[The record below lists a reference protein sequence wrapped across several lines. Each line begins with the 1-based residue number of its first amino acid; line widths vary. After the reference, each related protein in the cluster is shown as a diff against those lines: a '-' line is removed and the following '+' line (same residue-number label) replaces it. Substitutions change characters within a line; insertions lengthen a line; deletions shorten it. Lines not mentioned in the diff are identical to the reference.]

1 MPNGANIFY
10 SRSKRLSQT
19 IGRVLRY
26 PPTTFGGLSAG
37 KLCRKDGVPATDT
50 PDDAPN
56 AKGDLCFDNTNNR
69 VYICTDYEDTN
80 NFTWVRIDG

>member
-37 KLCRKDGVPATDT
+37 KLCRKAGIPASNAVV
-50 PDDAPN
+50 DAPN

-69 VYICTDYEDTN
+69 VYICTAYTDADI
-80 NFTWVRIDG
+80 FTWVRIDG

>member
-26 PPTTFGGLSAG
+26 PPNTFSGLNVG
-37 KLCRKDGVPATDT
+37 KLCRKAGVPTTDT
-50 PDDAPN
+50 AADAPN
-56 AKGDLCFDNTNNR
+56 AKGDLCFDNTNYH
-69 VYICTDYEDTN
+69 VYICTAYTN
-80 NFTWVRIDG
+80 TTTFTWVRIDG